1 MSEVCQ
7 FEQLVNLIPDKQHG
21 DNKTQLKEL

>member
-7 FEQLVNLIPDKQHG
+7 FEQLVNLIHDKQNG